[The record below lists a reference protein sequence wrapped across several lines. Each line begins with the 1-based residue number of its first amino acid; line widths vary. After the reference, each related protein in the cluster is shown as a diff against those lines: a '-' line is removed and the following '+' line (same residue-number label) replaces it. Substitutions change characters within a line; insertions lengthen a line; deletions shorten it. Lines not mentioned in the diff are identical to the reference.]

1 MPPLSRSKQSRI
13 KAYYNKVSCAFRQ
26 FTHRFVEGIKV
37 WDVVMN
43 ILSVIASIVLIG
55 AMIIIVG
62 FDHSH
67 TDRLLL
73 HNLIHGAQ
81 IIFLANVFY
90 KIIFRYSRWR
100 GSPFIVILGIGVLLT
115 LIPLVSSPPVRPV
128 IPILSAVIYS
138 RWFVYLMLLAYAVS
152 DVSRWVVD
160 ILGKRTNPSL
170 LLSASFLVLIFLGAL
185 MLMLPKSTYAGISFD
200 DALFV
205 STSAVC
211 ITGLTPVDIYANL
224 TPLGTVVLS
233 LLIQVGGLGVMTFT
247 SLFALFF
254 SGRASIYSQLLIK
267 DMIYSKSMGSL
278 LSTLIY
284 ILGFTLVIEGAGA
297 LIVWL
302 SIHDTLGL
310 STGAEIAVAAFHS
323 LSSFCN
329 AGFSIMPGGMANP
342 DLLYGNISIYW
353 ITSLLVILGAIGFP
367 ILVNFKDALFL
378 TVRRQWQKLHHRD
391 TEPRN
396 VHPYDMNTKIVL
408 LTFFLLF
415 AAGATGFYLLEQHNI
430 LAGMTQLEKITQS
443 VFNSVVPRS
452 AGFSSVNPA
461 SFTNATLLMVMFL
474 MWVGGGSQS
483 TAGGVKVNTLAA
495 ICLNLRAIILGH
507 ERIHA
512 FGRTIAVWSVRR
524 ANAVVALSIFSYF
537 AFSITLL
544 VIESGL
550 PPRDLLFETL
560 SALFT
565 VGSSTGITPYLSTA
579 GKMVL
584 CSAMFLGRVGIISL
598 LCGLAG
604 NSREKAASFPTDNLI
619 IT

>member
-13 KAYYNKVSCAFRQ
+13 KAYYKKVSCAFRQ
-26 FTHRFVEGIKV
+26 FTHRFVESIKV

-267 DMIYSKSMGSL
+267 DMIYSKSMSSL